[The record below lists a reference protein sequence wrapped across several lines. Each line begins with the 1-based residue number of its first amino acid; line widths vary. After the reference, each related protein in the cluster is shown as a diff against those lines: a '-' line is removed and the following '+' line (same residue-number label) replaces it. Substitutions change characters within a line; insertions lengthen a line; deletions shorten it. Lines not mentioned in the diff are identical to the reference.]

1 MLELGS
7 STKTLVIGPSA
18 TLSDALLEHGA
29 WGFVGSVVDDSQL
42 PDRGICRT
50 ISGLALIYD
59 DNGPGTVYERCSVW
73 AFVSKRLIVSKA
85 LKRSGYKNF
94 QGRLTIQGG
103 YWCEAKCCACTG
115 RWRFP

>member
-7 STKTLVIGPSA
+7 STKTLMIGPSA
-18 TLSDALLEHGA
+18 TLSDALLEYGA

-59 DNGPGTVYERCSVW
+59 DNGPGTVYERCS
-73 AFVSKRLIVSKA
+73 I
-85 LKRSGYKNF
+85 
-94 QGRLTIQGG
+94 
-103 YWCEAKCCACTG
+103 
-115 RWRFP
+115 

>member
-7 STKTLVIGPSA
+7 STKTLMIGPSA
-18 TLSDALLEHGA
+18 TLSDALLEYGA

-59 DNGPGTVYERCSVW
+59 DNGPGTVYERCSIW

-94 QGRLTIQGG
+94 QDD
-103 YWCEAKCCACTG
+103 
-115 RWRFP
+115 